1 MFTRAKSLIQNHWKK
16 VVYGGI
22 AIQVA
27 AYGLRYATNKVLQYH
42 EDQTK
47 EVWLKMKKREHFERT
62 NENSVTTFISLLP
75 TLKETIAKSLNVE
88 ILTTALKEK
97 AANKLEIWEEMKC
110 IAFSRIL
117 ASVYGTTLLNI
128 LLRIQLS
135 VIGGYMIQDSLV
147 EPAER
152 SGNSSQPRNG
162 NVNGNTGVDAELQH
176 DYLAVAH
183 YFVKEGMQRMCAYI
197 YQKTKAV
204 VGPISLKRRLTI
216 QELEQI
222 LWHIIDLIRSDETVE
237 RQQGSSRSSPLGN
250 YWKYIFPP
258 DVSKRYDH
266 FMHTSDPA
274 QIPEEAE
281 DMKKQIMC
289 ETFDL
294 LQSSDASSLIT
305 SFETHGVS
313 HFLDRLVD
321 IIAESH
327 VPQQATNGPV
337 ESNTSL
343 NDSALGDSAPPS
355 PSASTSTVANPFIIA
370 SIHAETLRVF
380 AANIYESFSSP
391 ISVPL

>member
-1 MFTRAKSLIQNHWKK
+1 
-16 VVYGGI
+16 
-22 AIQVA
+22 
-27 AYGLRYATNKVLQYH
+27 
-42 EDQTK
+42 
-47 EVWLKMKKREHFERT
+47 
-62 NENSVTTFISLLP
+62 
-75 TLKETIAKSLNVE
+75 
-88 ILTTALKEK
+88 
-97 AANKLEIWEEMKC
+97 
-110 IAFSRIL
+110 
-117 ASVYGTTLLNI
+117 
-128 LLRIQLS
+128 
-135 VIGGYMIQDSLV
+135 MIQDSLV

-355 PSASTSTVANPFIIA
+355 PSASTSTVASNGSSINYNHLISDVSIPLAKLIPIFNSFSPNNLNELDPFIIA